1 MTPLRRHLLILKDH
15 LKQSLL
21 RLKQQPRLPPL
32 LVHWPQPQLP
42 LPVLPLQPV
51 LQLVLLVQQELPAVV
66 QPEVPAAVADPHL
79 QHHLTVDVQK
89 EPRVARVKKAKVR
102 ASQNR

>member
-1 MTPLRRHLLILKDH
+1 
-15 LKQSLL
+15 
-21 RLKQQPRLPPL
+21 
-32 LVHWPQPQLP
+32 
-42 LPVLPLQPV
+42 VLPLQPV
-51 LQLVLLVQQELPAVV
+51 LQLVPLVQQELPAVV

-79 QHHLTVDVQK
+79 HHRLKVAVQK